1 MAITDQIKNEIVNRL
16 DNFLNPARQAYI
28 KAANHMDSIENALSG
43 LGGDYD
49 KGQAWQIVRRRQLSR
64 QELDALYEQNAYCRR
79 YIDLMSHDMTRKGW
93 SVLPEG
99 EGEDAMAEENKRLNV
114 QFCAMEALKWSY
126 LYGGYLVYPVI
137 KEVRPTELWEPLDL
151 NNIKSIDNIVGIVPE
166 EASPVEWDKSIISP
180 TFKDPLIWQ
189 INLSVAGM
197 GTSLKIHASR
207 LIYFDGQSVS
217 KDRKPEL
224 NGFGLSKL
232 EAALNNINIRTSIDQ
247 MIAHLIQEFKQDVI
261 SIPELKGLAT
271 SAQKEAFNLRLKAFV
286 KSKSLINA
294 IVLGPGETYDTRQ
307 VPVAG
312 FADLADRAAQ
322 SLSAAFA
329 IPQAKLYG
337 EPPSGLNTDNKS
349 QEQNWNA
356 VISAGQSLS
365 LAPQL
370 YRLYDMIFAA
380 KKGPFKGVIPK
391 KYEIKFNSIY
401 EPNQEEIAKIQK
413 LHAETDQI
421 RVSNGIIMPEEA
433 RSRFAETGYQDQITL
448 KEISEDELNSELD
461 NLNKAYQDISNQN
474 EDQPEDN
481 NGVLFI
487 L

>member
-1 MAITDQIKNEIVNRL
+1 MAITEQIRNQIATRL

-28 KAANHMDSIENALSG
+28 KASERMDSIENALSG

-79 YIDLMSHDMTRKGW
+79 YIDLMSNDMARKGW

-114 QFCAMEALKWSY
+114 QFCAMEALKWSF
-126 LYGGYLVYPVI
+126 LYGGYLIYPII
-137 KEVRPTELWEPLDL
+137 KEIRPTELWMPLDL
-151 NNIKSIDNIVGIVPE
+151 NNIKSVDNLIGVVPE
-166 EASPVEWDKSIISP
+166 EAFPVDWDRSISSP

-207 LIYFDGQSVS
+207 LIYFEGQSVS

-232 EAALNNINIRTSIDQ
+232 EAALNNINIKTSIDQ

-271 SAQKEAFNLRLKAFV
+271 SAQKEAFNLRLKAFM
-286 KSKSLINA
+286 KAKSLINA

-312 FADLADRAAQ
+312 FAELADRAAQ

-356 VISAGQSLS
+356 VISAGQSLN

-401 EPNQEEIAKIQK
+401 EPNQEEVAKIQK
-413 LHAETDQI
+413 IHAETDAI
-421 RVSNGIIMPEEA
+421 WIEKGIIMPEEA
-433 RSRFAETGYQDQITL
+433 RSRFAGTGYQDQITL
-448 KEISEDELNSELD
+448 QDIDSEDLKTELD
-461 NLNKAYQDISNQN
+461 NIKSAYNDISSQN
-474 EDQPEDN
+474 EDQPEDM
-481 NGVLFI
+481 NGL
-487 L
+487 